1 MPSKKAA
8 PKRKSSKSKSTTP
21 AQAQPAPTVET
32 STKPV
37 AEVEQGSSSAVQADP
52 QLAMTDLVLDEEFS
66 QALAGVQAL
75 QQKLSNLK
83 THLRALHKKHSRN
96 LKQAQKLGKRNRA
109 GRGPRQ
115 PSGFVKPTRIS
126 KELAKFLGKKEG
138 TEMARTE
145 VTKEINAYI
154 RANHLQ
160 DPKNGRIINADS
172 ALSKLLSLQDKDE
185 LTYFNLQKYMSQHFA
200 KASSAATSS
209 A

>member
-1 MPSKKAA
+1 MPSKKAPA
-8 PKRKSSKSKSTTP
+8 KKKQPQPKSKPSKLP
-21 AQAQPAPTVET
+21 PQPPVVEASAP
-32 STKPV
+32 SQP
-37 AEVEQGSSSAVQADP
+37 DP
-52 QLAMTDLVLDEEFS
+52 QLAMCDLLLDEDFS
-66 QALAGVQAL
+66 EALAAIGGL
-75 QQKLSNLK
+75 QQKLSALK
-83 THLRALHKKHSRN
+83 TNVRNLYKRHARN
-96 LKQAQKLGKRNRA
+96 LKQAQKLGKKNRA

-160 DPKNGRIINADS
+160 DPKNGRIINADP
-172 ALSKLLSLQDKDE
+172 ALTKLLSLQAQDE
-185 LTYFNLQKYMSQHFA
+185 LTYFNLQKFMSQHFA
-200 KASSAATSS
+200 KASSTATAS